1 MRSDEFSRLC
11 KYCDNIILSNINS
24 ELTLSYS
31 KLHVIK
37 NHPEFNNEYLLEK
50 NIKKKPKNLKTN
62 FYFGILRFLKN
73 FFYEEKNFYYKRKK
87 EKKIQC
93 LVISSLIHL
102 KHLNLDEDFY
112 YGSLLKQL
120 KKKNISS
127 KLILRND
134 TIFTSREVYKKLK
147 KNKIILS
154 KRTQI
159 LYEIFFIIL
168 AFCTYLKFNL
178 FIEKFYYKKKKI
190 NFFSLRSFGYIISNL
205 RQSIQIER
213 LVKIFKPKFVII
225 TFEGHAWERLII
237 KRLKKFKNLK
247 IFAYQFSAVTKN
259 HHSLFRSINN
269 GLDPDCI
276 LTTGNNTY
284 SIFNK
289 KYNCPIKIIGS
300 KKSLKRNLS
309 INLKRNAKKNKN
321 SVLILPEAYISESK
335 SLLNFAIKISEICK
349 HYKFYL
355 RLHPMIH
362 FNQIDVDIK
371 KYNNIEISNVS
382 LEEDFKR
389 TSVFIYRGSASSIE
403 ASAYGLI
410 PVYYGP
416 YNFANVNPL
425 FQVLTRRSYITDPKK
440 FENLVNSYSSKERKK
455 IKLFSLD
462 FFEKLKLNKNIF
474 RSL

>member
-1 MRSDEFSRLC
+1 MHSDEFSKLC
-11 KYCDNIILSNINS
+11 KYCDNIILSDINS

-37 NHPEFNNEYLLEK
+37 NHPEFNNEYFLEK
-50 NIKKKPKNLKTN
+50 SIKKKSKYVKTN
-62 FYFGILRFLKN
+62 FFFGILRYVKS
-73 FFYEEKNFYYKRKK
+73 FFNEDKNFYFKSKK

-93 LVISSLIHL
+93 LVISSLINL
-102 KHLNLDEDFY
+102 RHLNHDEDFY
-112 YGSLLKQL
+112 YGSLLQQL
-120 KKKNISS
+120 KKKNIEL

-134 TIFTSREVYKKLK
+134 TNLSSKKVYKKLK

-154 KRTQI
+154 KRTLI
-159 LYEIFFIIL
+159 IYEIYFIIL

-178 FIEKFYYKKKKI
+178 FVKKFNYKKKKI
-190 NFFSLRSFGYIISNL
+190 NFFSLRSFGYIVSNL
-205 RQSIQIER
+205 RQSLQIEK
-213 LVKIFKPKFVII
+213 LVKIFKPRFLII
-225 TFEGHAWERLII
+225 TFEGHAWERLVI
-237 KRLKKFKNLK
+237 KRLKKFENIK

-259 HHSLFRSINN
+259 HHSLFRSINTD
-269 GLDPDCI
+269 LDPDCI

-284 SIFNK
+284 NMFSK

-300 KKSLKRNLS
+300 KKSLKRNLN
-309 INLKRNAKKNKN
+309 INFRRNMKKTKN
-321 SVLILPEAYISESK
+321 SILILPEAYISESR
-335 SLLNFAIKISEICK
+335 SLLNFCIKISEIYK

-362 FNQIDVDIK
+362 FDQIDVDIK
-371 KYNNIEISNVS
+371 KYNNIEVSNVS

-389 TSVFIYRGSASSIE
+389 TSVFIYRGSASAIE

-410 PVYYGP
+410 PIYYGP

-425 FQVLTRRSYITDPKK
+425 FQVLSRKSYITDPKK
-440 FENLVNSYSSKERKK
+440 FENLINSYSSKERKK

-474 RSL
+474 KSL